1 MVNDS
6 VMEILE
12 LIEAI
17 NNSHGYYDE
26 FWFTLENER
35 GERTETLVNHL
46 GERVGSYTYYG
57 PAY

>member
-1 MVNDS
+1 MNS
-6 VMEILE
+6 AMEILS
-12 LIEAI
+12 LIENI